1 MIQDCFITAL
11 MQETSFRFDTPLK
24 NDSFLLNVSQT
35 NIVHFY
41 EPEVLS
47 NMISSST
54 TTLCVCGF
62 YVQVYRT
69 QLSKPKF
76 LNLGKRKKI
85 RKVLL
90 TKSFILN

>member
-11 MQETSFRFDTPLK
+11 MQESSFKFDTPLK

-54 TTLCVCGF
+54 TTLCVCVVF
-62 YVQVYRT
+62 T
-69 QLSKPKF
+69 CKF
-76 LNLGKRKKI
+76 TEHNSQNQ
-85 RKVLL
+85 
-90 TKSFILN
+90 SF